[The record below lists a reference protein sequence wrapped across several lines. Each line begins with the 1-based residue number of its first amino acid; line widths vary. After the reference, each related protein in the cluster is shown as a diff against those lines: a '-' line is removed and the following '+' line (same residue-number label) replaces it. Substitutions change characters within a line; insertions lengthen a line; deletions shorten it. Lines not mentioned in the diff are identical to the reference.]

1 VPSQQQHSGDDVT
14 NVQAGRDATVVYQ
27 GLSVEEAREVALD
40 VFRQNFI
47 ELRGIAE
54 DIARGRAE
62 KITEDFLRELERQP
76 PDSLQTA
83 ADPDLQRALFHA
95 QSEFACSGEED
106 LEQALVDLLVDRAAE
121 SGRGIRTLALNE
133 AISSAPKLTAGQ
145 RRAIAICFLHRYT
158 SWYGTPTL
166 ESYYRGR
173 FRTNSMPLALDLPAH
188 ESAYQ
193 HIISVGAGGDAIGP
207 TALGAALLHLDPGW
221 FTRGFTADE
230 AQPLGDHLGNP
241 ALIMPCIRDSS
252 RLQLTAM
259 HEHEVQLV
267 AASAGLPDLSASLLP
282 LLRRGAMT
290 PQEVR
295 DDVVANVPEARRLFE
310 VWDTTMLGRL
320 TLTTVGTAIGHAY
333 WRRVTGGSA
342 SLAIWIP
349 D

>member
-1 VPSQQQHSGDDVT
+1 
-14 NVQAGRDATVVYQ
+14 
-27 GLSVEEAREVALD
+27 
-40 VFRQNFI
+40 
-47 ELRGIAE
+47 
-54 DIARGRAE
+54 
-62 KITEDFLRELERQP
+62 
-76 PDSLQTA
+76 
-83 ADPDLQRALFHA
+83 
-95 QSEFACSGEED
+95 
-106 LEQALVDLLVDRAAE
+106 
-121 SGRGIRTLALNE
+121 
-133 AISSAPKLTAGQ
+133 
-145 RRAIAICFLHRYT
+145 
-158 SWYGTPTL
+158 
-166 ESYYRGR
+166 
-173 FRTNSMPLALDLPAH
+173 
-188 ESAYQ
+188 
-193 HIISVGAGGDAIGP
+193 
-207 TALGAALLHLDPGW
+207 
-221 FTRGFTADE
+221 
-230 AQPLGDHLGNP
+230 
-241 ALIMPCIRDSS
+241 LIMPCIRDSS